1 MTKMVPIKLKIDSHP
16 NLWHMRISLDG
27 IYFLLQSYFIGQ
39 DVASPA
45 NQESQHSDIFRAL
58 LRLIGYVET

>member
-1 MTKMVPIKLKIDSHP
+1 MYV
-16 NLWHMRISLDG
+16 
-27 IYFLLQSYFIGQ
+27 LLQSYFIGQ

-45 NQESQHSDIFRAL
+45 NQESQHSDIFRVL